1 MGLQTII
8 MPGASNS
15 KRSFH
20 VRMIPETS
28 KPAREAVLL
37 GLGANLGDPVRQLAR
52 AVERLREV
60 VEVEAVSSVY
70 RTEPVGHREQPDFH
84 NLVVRG
90 RTALAPHDLLA
101 RAQEIEREL
110 GRVRTFTNAP
120 RSIDLDLLACGE
132 RVLDTPDLVLP
143 HPRMHQRAF
152 VLVPLAE
159 VAPEWRHP
167 VFKRTARELLQQAPT
182 PARVERW
189 GELPDDAR
197 G

>member
-1 MGLQTII
+1 M
-8 MPGASNS
+8 
-15 KRSFH
+15 
-20 VRMIPETS
+20 RMTPETP
-28 KPAREAVLL
+28 KPAREPVLL

-52 AVERLREV
+52 AVERLRRV

-84 NLVVRG
+84 YLVVRG

-101 RAQEIEREL
+101 RALEIEREL
-110 GRVRTFTNAP
+110 GRVRAFPNAP
-120 RSIDLDLLACGE
+120 RPMDVDLLAHGD
-132 RVLDTPDLVLP
+132 RVLETPELVLP

-167 VFKRTARELLQQAPT
+167 VFKQTARELLQQAAT

-189 GELPDDAR
+189 GELPDGAR